1 VAYFEGFNPSR
12 PCLNLD
18 IGDLDMSPYTHIHMA
33 FATLTPDFKIDIS
46 NIEDQFSKFV
56 SMTAIGQKRILS
68 IGGWAFSTSP
78 DTYMIFRN
86 AVQEANW
93 DIVSS
98 NIVDF
103 ITVNGLDGVDID
115 WYVQLSNFS

>member
-1 VAYFEGFNPSR
+1 
-12 PCLNLD
+12 
-18 IGDLDMSPYTHIHMA
+18 MA

-86 AVQEANW
+86 AV
-93 DIVSS
+93 
-98 NIVDF
+98 
-103 ITVNGLDGVDID
+103 
-115 WYVQLSNFS
+115 